1 MILVSKTNEWGIDT
15 MKTYNVYVEDT
26 RGNYHSDYTVEAESE
41 ALAYDIA
48 YERHN
53 YADMTI
59 YVDLD
64 DEAEP
69 NTKLQDT
76 YFEGKNP
83 LESSPSLKWGKP

>member
-1 MILVSKTNEWGIDT
+1 

-26 RGNYHSDYTVEAESE
+26 HGNYHSDYTVEAESE

-64 DEAEP
+64 DEVAP
-69 NTKLQDT
+69 VKSLLGD
-76 YFEGKNP
+76 NP
-83 LESSPSLKWGKP
+83 LDKFPSIWSKAT

>member
-1 MILVSKTNEWGIDT
+1 

-26 RGNYHSDYTVEAESE
+26 NGNYHSDYTVEAESE
-41 ALAYDIA
+41 SLAYDIA

-64 DEAEP
+64 EGEP
-69 NTKLQDT
+69 VQSLLGD
-76 YFEGKNP
+76 NP
-83 LESSPSLKWGKP
+83 LDKFPSIWSKT

>member
-1 MILVSKTNEWGIDT
+1 M

-59 YVDLD
+59 YVDLAE
-64 DEAEP
+64 DEP
-69 NTKLQDT
+69 STMLQDS
-76 YFEGKNP
+76 YFGGKNP
-83 LESSPSLKWGKP
+83 LESFPSLKWSTSK

>member
-1 MILVSKTNEWGIDT
+1 M

-59 YVDLD
+59 YVDL
-64 DEAEP
+64 AEEHEP
-69 NTKLQDT
+69 STMLQDS
-76 YFEGKNP
+76 YFGGKNP
-83 LESSPSLKWGKP
+83 LDKFPSMWSTSK

>member
-1 MILVSKTNEWGIDT
+1 MT

-26 RGNYHSDYTVEAESE
+26 MGNYHSDYTVEAESE
-41 ALAYDIA
+41 AIAYDIA

-64 DEAEP
+64 TNDEP
-69 NTKLQDT
+69 PVKSLLGD
-76 YFEGKNP
+76 NP
-83 LESSPSLKWGKP
+83 LDKFPSIWGKPSK

>member
-1 MILVSKTNEWGIDT
+1 MT

-41 ALAYDIA
+41 AIAYDIA

-64 DEAEP
+64 EGS
-69 NTKLQDT
+69 TMLQDA
-76 YFEGKNP
+76 FFDGKHP
-83 LESSPSLKWGKP
+83 LKAFPSILGNNK